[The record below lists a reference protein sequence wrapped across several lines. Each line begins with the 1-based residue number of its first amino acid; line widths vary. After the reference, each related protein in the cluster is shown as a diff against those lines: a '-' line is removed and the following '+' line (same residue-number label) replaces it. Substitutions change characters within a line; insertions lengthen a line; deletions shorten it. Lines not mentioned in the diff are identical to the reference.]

1 MQKQDRQN
9 NAKNSTGL
17 NERLKNSDAAKKLQM
32 EKWRLNQIDTTDPA
46 FLEQQALRLTAAAAR
61 EARDALR
68 KAEKEAEKAHRAA
81 TLKAIEVQ
89 AIVDQ
94 AAREAAEAESA
105 ADLAVVA
112 DQRKAARDARY
123 AARKARQK

>member
-1 MQKQDRQN
+1 MQKKDRQN
-9 NAKNSTGL
+9 NAKNSTGFG
-17 NERLKNSDAAKKLQM
+17 ERLKSADAAKKNRM
-32 EKWRLNQIDTTDPA
+32 ENWRLNQIDTTDPA

-61 EARDALR
+61 EARDSQR
-68 KAEKEAEKAHRAA
+68 KAEKEAAKEHRAA

-89 AIVDQ
+89 SVADQ
-94 AAREAAEAESA
+94 AAREAAEAESVA
-105 ADLAVVA
+105 ALAAVA

>member
-1 MQKQDRQN
+1 MN
-9 NAKNSTGL
+9 C
-17 NERLKNSDAAKKLQM
+17 LKNSDAAKKLQM

-81 TLKAIEVQ
+81 TLKAIEAQ
-89 AIVDQ
+89 AIADQ
-94 AAREAAEAESA
+94 AALEAAEAESVA
-105 ADLAVVA
+105 ALYGVRSPTLSAPRAASASSVA
-112 DQRKAARDARY
+112 CRR
-123 AARKARQK
+123 

>member
-1 MQKQDRQN
+1 MQKKDRQN
-9 NAKNSTGL
+9 NAKNSTGF
-17 NERLKNSDAAKKLQM
+17 NERLKTSDAAKKLQM

-46 FLEQQALRLTAAAAR
+46 FLEQQDLRLTAAAAR
-61 EARDALR
+61 EAREALR
-68 KAEKEAEKAHRAA
+68 KAEKEAEKEHRAV

-89 AIVDQ
+89 SATDQ
-94 AAREAAEAESA
+94 AAREAAVAESVA
-105 ADLAVVA
+105 ALAAIA

>member
-9 NAKNSTGL
+9 NAKDSTGF
-17 NERLKNSDAAKKLQM
+17 NERLKSADAAKKRQM

-61 EARDALR
+61 EARDSQR
-68 KAEKEAEKAHRAA
+68 KAEKEAAKEHRAA

-89 AIVDQ
+89 SVADQ
-94 AAREAAEAESA
+94 AAREAAEAESVA
-105 ADLAVVA
+105 ALAAVA